1 MGKKIKMPLLL
12 VMGALFFF
20 LMDMVQTLIVF

>member
-12 VMGALFFF
+12 AMGMLFFF